1 MSRTW
6 ELQEVRLVAEGQ
18 VVVGDEVEQPD
29 VELLRVV
36 ALGDRQA
43 STLHDEF
50 MNSDITRGG
59 N

>member
-1 MSRTW
+1 M
-6 ELQEVRLVAEGQ
+6 AEGQ

-36 ALGDRQA
+36 ALGGRQA